1 MGEMQRSLEEFKR
14 KAARESVNGV
24 REKLKTPGKPLV
36 GDCTSGKPC
45 MVQMFVV
52 SSVTFLASIRSFFL
66 TTNLEQ
72 LFRHEQIEPRF
83 TRMGL
88 LSFVPTSLRP
98 VVVALLAI
106 VVVILLLRPRN
117 KPVRPPGEGGVH
129 NSPGQ
134 QGTSSSSSVRLTTR
148 GPAFS
153 LSTVGTLLEFR
164 EGRVQLIPGAVDA
177 LRRISAVADVF
188 LVTQLPKD
196 TDELETASLETMAR
210 AGLFDA
216 GACERHKTM
225 FCSTEDGRRAM
236 VRQLAPAI
244 HLDTS
249 PKVLRYL
256 APHLARVV
264 YVDPTRSKIDAD
276 DPIKGSSID
285 SASSLAE
292 YASIFAPTAA

>member
-1 MGEMQRSLEEFKR
+1 MEFD
-14 KAARESVNGV
+14 N
-24 REKLKTPGKPLV
+24 
-36 GDCTSGKPC
+36 
-45 MVQMFVV
+45 VQ
-52 SSVTFLASIRSFFL
+52 IRSPVRR
-66 TTNLEQ
+66 Q
-72 LFRHEQIEPRF
+72 SF
-83 TRMGL
+83 TAQDGMGL
-88 LSFVPTSLRP
+88 LTFVPAILRP

-106 VVVILLLRPRN
+106 VVVIVLLRPRN

-129 NSPGQ
+129 NSLGQ
-134 QGTSSSSSVRLTTR
+134 QGSSSSSSVRLTTR

-164 EGRVQLIPGAVDA
+164 EGRVQLIPGAANA

-188 LVTQLPKD
+188 LITQLPKD
-196 TDELETASLETMAR
+196 TDELETATLETMAR

-276 DPIKGSSID
+276 DPNKGSCID

-292 YASIFAPTAA
+292 YASSFAPTAA

>member
-1 MGEMQRSLEEFKR
+1 
-14 KAARESVNGV
+14 
-24 REKLKTPGKPLV
+24 
-36 GDCTSGKPC
+36 

-117 KPVRPPGEGGVH
+117 KPVRPPGEGGIH

>member
-1 MGEMQRSLEEFKR
+1 
-14 KAARESVNGV
+14 
-24 REKLKTPGKPLV
+24 
-36 GDCTSGKPC
+36 

-117 KPVRPPGEGGVH
+117 KPGEGGVH